1 MPCREG
7 FRAHRLLGVP
17 GFPGLPVVDELHGTL
32 HEEHKLLKEAR
43 DVDRPKPLG
52 HGEGEQHDQPRAVQ
66 KKKPPRQ
73 VLCGL
78 GAPALPRL
86 PMQQARL
93 ATARQPL
100 KPPPPTAH
108 ALPPNPRT
116 SPAHKLRGMCGT
128 CGIIIT
134 ASTNPPDSPTMSAQ
148 SVSAPRGAI
157 VNASLCSPSAPHRT
171 NPTEGTTTPP
181 PTHTSSLG
189 RLLPQRATYHACASR
204 LEGAGSY
211 ALRVKG
217 LTVRGSVTVER
228 RAEAASRTKHR
239 CSQARGCLAA
249 GCVRAGMR
257 G

>member
-1 MPCREG
+1 VCVLSSMPCREG

-116 SPAHKLRGMCGT
+116 SPAPQAQRDVRHLR
-128 CGIIIT
+128 
-134 ASTNPPDSPTMSAQ
+134 NHHHREHQPPRQ
-148 SVSAPRGAI
+148 
-157 VNASLCSPSAPHRT
+157 PHDVR
-171 NPTEGTTTPP
+171 PV
-181 PTHTSSLG
+181 
-189 RLLPQRATYHACASR
+189 
-204 LEGAGSY
+204 
-211 ALRVKG
+211 RV
-217 LTVRGSVTVER
+217 
-228 RAEAASRTKHR
+228 RAERSHR
-239 CSQARGCLAA
+239 EREPLFTLCAPPHKPH
-249 GCVRAGMR
+249 
-257 G
+257 